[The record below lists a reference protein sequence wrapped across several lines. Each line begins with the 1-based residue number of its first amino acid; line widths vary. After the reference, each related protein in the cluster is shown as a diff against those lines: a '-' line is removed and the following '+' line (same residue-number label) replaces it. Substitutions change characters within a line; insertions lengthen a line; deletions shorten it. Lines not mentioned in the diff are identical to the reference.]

1 MIASTDRQTHRSEF
15 AIDVHGLN
23 KHFGNRHVVNNLS
36 MQVRTGEIFGFL
48 GPNGSGKTTSI
59 RMMCGLLTPDSG
71 SGTCLGYDIIA
82 ESDAIKRNVGY
93 MTQRFSFWEDLSI
106 RENLDFVARLYQMPD
121 RKTAV
126 ENALTALGLKTRANQ
141 LAGALSGG
149 WKQRLALAAC
159 MLHRPALLL
168 LDEPTAGVDPAARR
182 DFWEELHRL
191 AAQGISV
198 LVSTHYMDE
207 AERCHKLAYISHGVL
222 LAQGTA
228 QEIVAA
234 QKLFTWTIKAETENG
249 KADESAD
256 EGLAQLASALA
267 DKPGVLQTAAFGN
280 ALHVTGRDPVL
291 LEKTLRETL
300 VEQSY
305 EMKQTET
312 GLEEVFI
319 HLMRTSKEELEAQAK
334 EAQMKEAQ
342 R

>member
-1 MIASTDRQTHRSEF
+1 MSALSESRPRSLEF
-15 AIDVHGLN
+15 AIDVRGLN
-23 KHFGNRHVVNNLS
+23 KLFGTRRVVNDLS
-36 MQVRTGEIFGFL
+36 LQVRTGEIFGFL

-59 RMMCGLLTPDSG
+59 RLMCGLLTPDGG

-106 RENLDFVARLYQMPD
+106 RENLDFVARVYQMSD
-121 RKTAV
+121 RKAAV
-126 ENALTALGLKTRANQ
+126 ENALIHLGLKERANQ

-234 QKLFTWTIKAETENG
+234 QKLFTWAIKSKTVH
-249 KADESAD
+249 ESD
-256 EGLAQLASALA
+256 EGLTQLSSAL
-267 DKPGVLQTAAFGN
+267 DGKPGVLQTAAFGN
-280 ALHVTGRDPVL
+280 ALHVTGRDPLL
-291 LEKTLRETL
+291 LESTLREML
-300 VEQSY
+300 SGQPY
-305 EMKQTET
+305 EMTQTET

-319 HLMRTSKEELEAQAK
+319 HLMRISKSEREAQEAK
-334 EAQMKEAQ
+334 

>member
-1 MIASTDRQTHRSEF
+1 MKF
-15 AIDVHGLN
+15 AIDVRGLN
-23 KHFGNRHVVNNLS
+23 KYFGKKKVVDDLS
-36 MQVRTGEIFGFL
+36 LQVRPGEIFGFL

-59 RMMCGLLTPDSG
+59 RLMCGLLTPDSG

-106 RENLDFVARLYQMPD
+106 RENLDFIARVYQMPD
-121 RKTAV
+121 RKASV
-126 ENALTALGLKTRANQ
+126 ENALNNLGLKARANQ
-141 LAGALSGG
+141 LAGTLSGG

-168 LDEPTAGVDPAARR
+168 LDEPTAGVDPSARR

-207 AERCHKLAYISHGVL
+207 AERCHKLAYISHGAL

-234 QKLFTWTIKAETENG
+234 QQLFTWAIKG
-249 KADESAD
+249 KMTDESLTQLSD
-256 EGLAQLASALA
+256 VLAS
-267 DKPGVLQTAAFGN
+267 KPGVLQTAAFGN
-280 ALHVTGRDPVL
+280 ALHVTGRDPL
-291 LEKTLRETL
+291 MLEKTLRETVAGL
-300 VEQSY
+300 PH
-305 EMKQTET
+305 EMVRTET
-312 GLEEVFI
+312 SLEDVFI
-319 HLMRTSKEELEAQAK
+319 HLMRTPKETREPLQEQPRK
-334 EAQMKEAQ
+334 VGQ
-342 R
+342 

>member
-1 MIASTDRQTHRSEF
+1 MIVRPESHVRNSEF
-15 AIDVHGLN
+15 AIDVRGLN
-23 KHFGNRHVVNNLS
+23 KYFGDKHVVDHLS
-36 MQVRTGEIFGFL
+36 LQVRPGEIFGFL

-59 RMMCGLLTPDSG
+59 RLMCGLLTPDSG
-71 SGTCLGYDIIA
+71 GGTCLGFDIIT

-93 MTQRFSFWEDLSI
+93 MTQRFSFWDDLSI
-106 RENLDFVARLYQMPD
+106 RENLEFVARVYQMPD

-126 ENALTALGLKTRANQ
+126 ENALINLGLKERSNQ

-159 MLHRPALLL
+159 MLHRPTLLL

-182 DFWEELHRL
+182 DFWEELHQL

-207 AERCHKLAYISHGVL
+207 AERCHKLAYISHGAL

-234 QKLFTWTIKAETENG
+234 QKLFTWMIKGEI
-249 KADESAD
+249 ADESLTRLSSLLD
-256 EGLAQLASALA
+256 G
-267 DKPGVLQTAAFGN
+267 KPGILQTAAFGN
-280 ALHVTGRDPVL
+280 ALHVTGRDSDV
-291 LEKTLRETL
+291 LEKTLRETMAGL
-300 VEQSY
+300 PY
-305 EMKQTET
+305 EMAPTET

-319 HLMRTSKEELEAQAK
+319 HLMRTSAEARKAK
-334 EAQMKEAQ
+334 